1 MDINL
6 SHNEIQFYYGTTHN
20 IHIDLLYVSVFTRD
34 GNFSLWDEI
43 LRDPIPFETGLK
55 YIFVPQKNI
64 ETEVKYFFI
73 SLTYMERDWKH
84 DWNW

>member
-34 GNFSLWDEI
+34 GNFFLWDEI
-43 LRDPIPFETGLK
+43 LRNLISFDTGLK